1 MKNQYFSYFCIIN
14 LCCCA
19 NDVKQPIYK
28 KVLNHKKYR
37 KLTKDIYPMNLKI
50 EFIVDIYRIFNSID
64 FGCRKESISRIS
76 IFMVLDMKQIHFLF
90 VYLLRFHFLLNLHIG
105 QGFLLL
111 I

>member
-50 EFIVDIYRIFNSID
+50 EFIVDIYRIFNSIQQKIHNPYKTN
-64 FGCRKESISRIS
+64 RTRI
-76 IFMVLDMKQIHFLF
+76 IFTTKWKF
-90 VYLLRFHFLLNLHIG
+90 Y
-105 QGFLLL
+105 
-111 I
+111 